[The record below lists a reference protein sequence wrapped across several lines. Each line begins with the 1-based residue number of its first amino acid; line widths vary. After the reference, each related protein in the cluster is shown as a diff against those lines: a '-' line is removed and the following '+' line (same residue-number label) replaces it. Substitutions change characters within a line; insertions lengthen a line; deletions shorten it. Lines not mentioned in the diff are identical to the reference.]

1 LSGDVLAMSGA
12 ERERVDV
19 LRRVLRGELRQVRAA
34 ELLGVGVRQAKRLVR
49 GYRCDGEASVV
60 SRRRGRPSNNRLD
73 EAKLAAIEAALLAR
87 YADFGATL
95 ASEKLGEIEGV
106 LVSKETV
113 RQIQIRLGLWRPR
126 RRRAKKIFQVRER
139 RPRFGELIQIDGSPH
154 DWFEG
159 RGPRC
164 TLIVFI
170 DDATGR
176 LTRLQFA
183 PAETTKAYLQALEA
197 HILTHGAP
205 LAFYSDR
212 HGIFRVNAK
221 EAQGGDG
228 LTEFGRV
235 AERLRIELIHAA
247 TPQAKGRVERAN
259 QTLQDRLIKEMRL
272 AGVSS
277 IDEAQAFADGFLER
291 WNKRFAVAPRQ
302 VEDAHRPWS
311 GSKVNLAEALARR
324 EERTLSK
331 ALTFSAGAIRYA
343 IKTQGPGM
351 ALRGAKVT
359 LLHMLDGTLR
369 VRFKDRDLAFTPFK
383 SLPVP
388 PPVEDEKSLDA
399 RLDAVIARNAPS
411 STGRSREGVDNGL
424 ARYGAVRGALRQAV
438 VHPHSTHSP
447 LRETG
452 HLNSA
457 REGDISTLP

>member
-1 LSGDVLAMSGA
+1 MSGA
-12 ERERVDV
+12 ERERLDV
-19 LRRVLRGELRQVRAA
+19 LRRMMRGELRQARAA
-34 ELLGVGVRQAKRLVR
+34 ELLGVGVRQVKRLVR
-49 GYRCDGEASVV
+49 GYRCEGEASVV
-60 SRRRGRPSNNRLD
+60 SRRRGKPSNNRLD
-73 EAKLAAIEAALLAR
+73 GSTAAAIEAALRTR

-106 LVSKETV
+106 PVSKETV

-126 RRRAKKIFQVRER
+126 RRRAKRIFQVRER

-154 DWFEG
+154 DWLEG

-164 TLIVFI
+164 ALIVFI

-176 LTRLQFA
+176 LTHLRFA

-197 HILTHGAP
+197 HVLAHGLP

-228 LTEFGRV
+228 FTEFGRV
-235 AERLRIELIHAA
+235 AERLRIELIHAT

-277 IDEAQAFADGFLER
+277 IDEAQTFADGFRER
-291 WNKRFAVAPRQ
+291 WNNRFAVAPRQ
-302 VEDAHRPWS
+302 AEDAHRPWS
-311 GSKVNLAEALARR
+311 GSGADLAEALARR
-324 EERTLSK
+324 EERTLSRV
-331 ALTFSAGAIRYA
+331 LTFSAGATRYA
-343 IKTQGPGM
+343 VKTRGPGM

-369 VRFKDRDLAFTPFK
+369 VRFKDRDLAFTPFNT
-383 SLPVP
+383 LPAP
-388 PPVEDEKSLDA
+388 PPAEDDKTLNA
-399 RLDAVIARNAPS
+399 RLDALIARNGPR
-411 STGRSREGVDNGL
+411 STGSPCKGVGNGL
-424 ARYGAVRGALRQAV
+424 ARYGAMESALRQAV
-438 VHPHSTHSP
+438 THPHSTRSSLP
-447 LRETG
+447 ERG
-452 HLNSA
+452 HFYLA
-457 REGDISTLP
+457 TEGDISTLP